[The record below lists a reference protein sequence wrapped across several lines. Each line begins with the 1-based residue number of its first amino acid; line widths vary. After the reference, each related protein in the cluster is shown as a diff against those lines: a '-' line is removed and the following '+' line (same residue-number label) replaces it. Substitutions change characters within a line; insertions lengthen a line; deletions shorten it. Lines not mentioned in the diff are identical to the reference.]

1 MTTRLFHV
9 SEEPGIAV
17 FHPRP
22 SPSPQDT
29 GIHGD
34 CVWAIDEAHLVN
46 FMTPRDCPRITF
58 GLGPETTPSD
68 AARFLHGARRVVAFE
83 QEWLERLRSCVLQ
96 VYEMPAE
103 PFELA
108 LPEAGYWIAR
118 DSVRPVGM
126 RVVNDLMAELIA
138 QGAEVRVLQ
147 DFWPLRDAVAA
158 STLEFSIS
166 RTRNA
171 RPRRTS

>member
-1 MTTRLFHV
+1 MTRLFHV

-22 SPSPQDT
+22 SPSPQDSGVT
-29 GIHGD
+29 GD

-58 GLGPETTPSD
+58 GRAPATTDED
-68 AARFLHGARRVVAFE
+68 AARFLFSARRVVAFE
-83 QEWLERLRSCVLQ
+83 AAWLDRLRACVLHI
-96 VYEMPAE
+96 YEMPPAAFA
-103 PFELA
+103 PA

-118 DSVRPVGM
+118 ETVAPIGV
-126 RVVNDLMAELIA
+126 RVVDDLVAELVA
-138 QGAEVRVLQ
+138 QGADVRVLQ
-147 DFWPLRDAVAA
+147 DFWPLCDAVAA

-166 RTRNA
+166 RKRNA
-171 RPRRTS
+171 LPRLGS

>member
-1 MTTRLFHV
+1 MTQPRLFHV

-22 SPSPQDT
+22 PPSPDSGVT
-29 GIHGD
+29 GD
-34 CVWAIDEAHLVN
+34 CVWALDEPHLVN

-58 GLGPETTPSD
+58 GLGADTTPED
-68 AARFLHGARRVVAFE
+68 AGRFLHGARRVVAFE
-83 QEWLERLRSCVLQ
+83 KEWLQRLNACTLQ
-96 VYEMPAE
+96 IYEMPAE
-103 PFELA
+103 AFTLA

-118 DSVRPVGM
+118 TLVEPIGV
-126 RVVNDLMAELIA
+126 RVVTDVMGELIA

-147 DFWPLRDAVAA
+147 DFWPLCDQVAA

-166 RTRNA
+166 RKRNA
-171 RPRRTS
+171 LPRRAS